1 MHSNPTSNPFFRLPT
16 LFVPHG
22 APTFALR
29 SGAAGAALQAFSK
42 HLPPVRTVV
51 IISAHWETPTP
62 TVGFA
67 VRPQTI
73 HDFYGFPEP
82 LYAIQYPA
90 TGCPEVAEE
99 VAKAIEAAGISRT
112 PVTRD
117 LQKGLDHGAWVP
129 LRLLFPNA
137 DVPVVPLSLPWRGD
151 ATAAYR
157 LGQSLTG
164 LREKGILVIGSGS
177 MTHNLHDYQM
187 QRALPYVSHFTNWFA
202 ERVAANDIPALLD
215 YRNQAPHAV
224 HAHPSQEHLL
234 PFFVALGA
242 AGKAGETFSGQR
254 FYSGIDDYVI
264 AMDAYAFYQGE
275 KP

>member
-1 MHSNPTSNPFFRLPT
+1 MNSNTPSNTHFSRLPT

-29 SGAAGAALQAFSK
+29 PGAAGAALQAFSK
-42 HLPPVRTVV
+42 HLPPVRAVV
-51 IISAHWETPTP
+51 IVSGHWETPTP
-62 TVGFA
+62 HVGFA
-67 VRPQTI
+67 LRPETI
-73 HDFYGFPEP
+73 HDFYGFPQA
-82 LYAIQYPA
+82 LYAIRYPA
-90 TGCPEVAEE
+90 TGCPEVSEM
-99 VAKAIEAAGISRT
+99 VAQAIEAAGITPT
-112 PVTRD
+112 PVVREAD
-117 LQKGLDHGAWVP
+117 KGLDHGAWVP
-129 LRLLFPNA
+129 LRLMFPDA

-157 LGQSLTG
+157 LGQALTG
-164 LREKGILVIGSGS
+164 LRDKGILVIGSGS
-177 MTHNLHDYQM
+177 MTHNLRDYQM
-187 QRALPYVSHFTNWFA
+187 QRTLPYVPEFANWFA

-215 YRNQAPHAV
+215 YRNQAPNAV
-224 HAHPSQEHLL
+224 HAHPTQEHLL

-242 AGKAGETFSGQR
+242 AGTDISAQR